1 MSQNPFSVQ
10 PLPISKS
17 ILLPASFAA
26 GGALLLTLFMALL
39 GCGGAPFESGL
50 PRPEPQNAQNAVLC
64 ECTCASPVDPLA
76 VPAKNFIAVGSDDA
90 TQALIPGTAVLTGSL
105 IELGQNGLAGV
116 RFQSIGVPPFATITE
131 ARIQFT
137 AGATS
142 TAGDVS
148 DLHIRVVDQP
158 DAVFTA
164 GNPPQPIDLSTLPLL
179 NGAVDWAPGPWTTV
193 DDAGTEQLTPD
204 LTTLLQAIVNRNDY
218 KPTSAVA
225 FVIGGF
231 GQRSA
236 RSFEGATSKPA
247 PPYLTIKYQPLK
259 TMTEFSACFNPDT
272 EDPAAVCSGKVDDN
286 VTAMAVQCK
295 VASACTC
302 TTKPVPDP
310 NTFAQAC
317 NQSCGPVPLPADCNP
332 DGFKQATQAAPG
344 QMPVCIAQSPLGSAL
359 FGRRSAC
366 DLDPSQSGVTVTLLD
381 DGRENGRASNQA
393 GGRIEF
399 AGPTCVDGS
408 CDVAV
413 AYRVHIGD
421 MKFDA
426 GPFAEDPVITE
437 LTGVGK
443 SSGAIDIT
451 GGAGTIPRN
460 SLEHSARGRQ
470 VDRETRAY
478 FLDRQNPLPMNVN
491 VAANPGGWTSGG
503 VCTLHGDF
511 VHTEDIVISAN
522 LRGTLVNQPPTA
534 DAGPDQQQIECNDV
548 GRATFSLDGSRSVD
562 PDNNVAFFGW
572 FRGSRTGDLVGS
584 LPRADVAQAVE
595 TRVPYVF
602 KVIDTFG
609 QYDDATTTVSV
620 VDTTP
625 PRLSVVL
632 SPSVL
637 WPPNHKLMRITAAI
651 TVNDVCDPNP
661 HVRLLS
667 IESNEPDNRRG
678 DGNTSDDIQDAAFG
692 TDDRSFLL
700 RAEHSGTGAGRKYTV
715 TYEARDSGG
724 NATVRQATVTVP
736 HNR

>member
-26 GGALLLTLFMALL
+26 GGALLLILFMTLL

-64 ECTCASPVDPLA
+64 ECTCESPFDPLA
-76 VPAKNFIAVGSDDA
+76 VPAKNFIALGSDDA
-90 TQALIPGTAVLTGSL
+90 TQALIPGTAALTGSL

-116 RFQSIGVPPFATITE
+116 RFQNLGVPPFAKIDE
-131 ARIQFT
+131 AHIQFT

-142 TAGDVS
+142 TTGEVA
-148 DLHIRVVDQP
+148 DLQIGVVDQV
-158 DAVFTA
+158 DAVFTV
-164 GNPPQPIDLSTLPLL
+164 GNPPQPIDLSTLSL
-179 NGAVDWAPGPWTTV
+179 NGAIPWAPGPWIV

-204 LTTLLQAIVNRNDY
+204 LRTLLQAIVERNDY

-225 FVIGGF
+225 FIIGGF
-231 GQRSA
+231 GRRSA

-247 PPYLTIKYQPLK
+247 PPFLTIKYQPLK
-259 TMTEFSACFNPDT
+259 TTTEFSACFNPDT
-272 EDPAAVCSGKVDDN
+272 ENPAAVCSGRVDDN

-302 TTKPVPDP
+302 TVKPVPDP

-317 NQSCGPVPLPADCNP
+317 NQSCGPVPVPNDCNP
-332 DGFKQATQAAPG
+332 AGFAQATQAGPG
-344 QMPVCIAQSPLGSAL
+344 QTPVCIAQSPLGSAL
-359 FGRRSAC
+359 FGRGSAC
-366 DLDPSQSGVTVTLLD
+366 DLDPSRSDVTVTLLD
-381 DGRENGRASNQA
+381 DGREDGRAGNKA
-393 GGRIEF
+393 RGRIEF
-399 AGPTCVDGS
+399 AGPTCVGGR
-408 CDVAV
+408 CNVGV
-413 AYRVHIGD
+413 AYRLHIGD
-421 MKFDA
+421 MRFDA
-426 GPFAEDPVITE
+426 GPFAEDPVTE

-443 SSGAIDIT
+443 SSDAIAIT
-451 GGAGTIPRN
+451 RGAGTIPPN
-460 SLEHSARGRQ
+460 SLEHSGRGRQ
-470 VDRETRAY
+470 VGGEPSAY
-478 FLDRQNPLPMNVN
+478 FLNRQNPLPLNVS
-491 VAANPGGWTSGG
+491 VAADPDGWTSGG
-503 VCTLHGDF
+503 VCTLHGTL
-511 VHTEDIVISAN
+511 VHTDHIVISAD
-522 LRGTLVNQPPTA
+522 LRGALVNQPPTA
-534 DAGPDQQQIECNDV
+534 DAGPDRQQIECNDV
-548 GRATFSLDGSRSVD
+548 GRATFSLDGAKSVD

-572 FRGSRTGDLVGS
+572 FRGSRTGDLVGN
-584 LPRADVAQAVE
+584 LPRADVAQAVR

-609 QYDDATTTVSV
+609 QYDEATTTVSV

-637 WPPNHKLMRITAAI
+637 WPPNHKLVGVTATI
-651 TVNDVCDPNP
+651 TVNDVCDPDP
-661 HVRLLS
+661 KVRLLS
-667 IESNEPDNRRG
+667 IESNEPDNGRG
-678 DGNTSDDIQDAAFG
+678 DGNTSGDIQDAAFG

-700 RAEHSGTGAGRKYTV
+700 RAEHSGLGAGRKYTV
-715 TYEARDSGG
+715 TYEARDSSG